1 MPDPARQ
8 FALQVGDRVV
18 YIDFAWPSCRLA
30 LEADGAATHATAR
43 ALIDDLRRQNH
54 IVLQGWV
61 ILRVSWEDVHRFPT
75 EVCQMLRE
83 TWLLLQTGSIRPQ
96 ITRWR

>member
-1 MPDPARQ
+1 MPDPTRQ
-8 FALQVGDRVV
+8 FALQVGHRVI

-54 IVLQGWV
+54 IVIQGWV
-61 ILRVSWEDVHRFPT
+61 ILRVSWEDVHRFPD
-75 EVCQMLRE
+75 EVCEMLRD
-83 TWLLLQTGSIRPQ
+83 TWLLLNTGSVRRP
-96 ITRWR
+96 IAGWR